1 MAGTWASAEVCT
13 PCRPQ
18 CHTPLGSA
26 EERSPSR
33 ARIRARASSPGPR
46 GRSSRK
52 DHRPR
57 CCGRAGPKRKAAQ
70 EDLALREGLAG
81 LGLRLTTRLPH
92 ARAGLGSR
100 QRRFTSE
107 GEGWTR
113 RGGPRRSSSFTGR
126 KLPLSLPPRAKRRP
140 GGMLPAPSPRALTSH
155 ECVPSGL
162 FLRLPPSLDC
172 ERLRTRTGFFPLH
185 PRISNCRNN
194 DRHITSTC
202 LLTRVYRVSDE

>member
-1 MAGTWASAEVCT
+1 MSPPLAGTWASAEVCT

-92 ARAGLGSR
+92 ARAGLGSL
-100 QRRFTSE
+100 RRRSTSE

-140 GGMLPAPSPRALTSH
+140 GGMLPAPSPRAHTSH

-162 FLRLPPSLDC
+162 FHTSSSVT
-172 ERLRTRTGFFPLH
+172 RLRT
-185 PRISNCRNN
+185 SK
-194 DRHITSTC
+194 D
-202 LLTRVYRVSDE
+202 